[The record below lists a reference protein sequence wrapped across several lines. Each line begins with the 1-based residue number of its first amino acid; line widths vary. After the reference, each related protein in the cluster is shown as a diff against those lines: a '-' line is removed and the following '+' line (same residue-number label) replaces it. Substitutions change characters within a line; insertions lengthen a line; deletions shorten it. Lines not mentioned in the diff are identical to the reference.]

1 MPRNRRFAT
10 VEKSYITDIERERCK
25 KVAAAYAELY
35 ELESILVLD
44 VGRYGFVKL
53 QYYTPEYGFNDV
65 ITYTDSESM
74 FEDLWQEWLDTRLY
88 LFAKGTPMLEMGYE
102 EIFKCLPEEKQKEL
116 LEQKAVFAKMAEIEL
131 RRYYEYARLA
141 INSNDL
147 LTKLEDIA
155 ADYGLVIDDFITTFD
170 EGKEVDLDD

>member
-1 MPRNRRFAT
+1 MAISGFCRQISFRNAHFFEQRFYFFKFFRIHRFRGN
-10 VEKSYITDIERERCK
+10 VRPQKFEKLFFTGADIVAVAEIEIKMNGRSGKIKHRIDPLI
-25 KVAAAYAELY
+25 KV
-35 ELESILVLD
+35 VC
-44 VGRYGFVKL
+44 
-53 QYYTPEYGFNDV
+53 TEYGFNDV

-131 RRYYEYARLA
+131 
-141 INSNDL
+141 
-147 LTKLEDIA
+147 K
-155 ADYGLVIDDFITTFD
+155 
-170 EGKEVDLDD
+170 

>member
-74 FEDLWQEWLDTRLY
+74 FEDLWQGLIPGSISSQRE
-88 LFAKGTPMLEMGYE
+88 
-102 EIFKCLPEEKQKEL
+102 
-116 LEQKAVFAKMAEIEL
+116 
-131 RRYYEYARLA
+131 RRCWKWDMRKS
-141 INSNDL
+141 SNVCRR
-147 LTKLEDIA
+147 KNRKS
-155 ADYGLVIDDFITTFD
+155 F
-170 EGKEVDLDD
+170 

>member
-88 LFAKGTPMLEMGYE
+88 LSQRE
-102 EIFKCLPEEKQKEL
+102 
-116 LEQKAVFAKMAEIEL
+116 
-131 RRYYEYARLA
+131 RRCWKWDMRKS
-141 INSNDL
+141 SNVCRR
-147 LTKLEDIA
+147 KNRKS
-155 ADYGLVIDDFITTFD
+155 F
-170 EGKEVDLDD
+170 

>member
-53 QYYTPEYGFNDV
+53 QYYTPEYGFFYSPCMFYGA
-65 ITYTDSESM
+65 YTHHIIICFM
-74 FEDLWQEWLDTRLY
+74 H
-88 LFAKGTPMLEMGYE
+88 LEY
-102 EIFKCLPEEKQKEL
+102 KCGKEL
-116 LEQKAVFAKMAEIEL
+116 SV
-131 RRYYEYARLA
+131 
-141 INSNDL
+141 
-147 LTKLEDIA
+147 
-155 ADYGLVIDDFITTFD
+155 
-170 EGKEVDLDD
+170 

>member
-1 MPRNRRFAT
+1 MNKRQHDASKQEVCNCGEKLHYRHRTGT
-10 VEKSYITDIERERCK
+10 VQ

-35 ELESILVLD
+35 ELENILVLD

-131 RRYYEYARLA
+131 
-141 INSNDL
+141 
-147 LTKLEDIA
+147 K
-155 ADYGLVIDDFITTFD
+155 
-170 EGKEVDLDD
+170 

>member
-1 MPRNRRFAT
+1 MK
-10 VEKSYITDIERERCK
+10 KSYITDIERERCK

-35 ELESILVLD
+35 ELENILVLD

-131 RRYYEYARLA
+131 
-141 INSNDL
+141 
-147 LTKLEDIA
+147 K
-155 ADYGLVIDDFITTFD
+155 
-170 EGKEVDLDD
+170 

>member
-1 MPRNRRFAT
+1 MNKRQHDASKQEVCNC
-10 VEKSYITDIERERCK
+10 EKSYITDIERERCK

-131 RRYYEYARLA
+131 
-141 INSNDL
+141 
-147 LTKLEDIA
+147 K
-155 ADYGLVIDDFITTFD
+155 
-170 EGKEVDLDD
+170 

>member
-1 MPRNRRFAT
+1 MIRLGIIGTGRIAKRFVYDAWQG
-10 VEKSYITDIERERCK
+10 
-25 KVAAAYAELY
+25 
-35 ELESILVLD
+35 LD

-131 RRYYEYARLA
+131 
-141 INSNDL
+141 
-147 LTKLEDIA
+147 K
-155 ADYGLVIDDFITTFD
+155 
-170 EGKEVDLDD
+170 